1 MTKDPNKT
9 YFDYSQFDLYNK
21 CPLSYKWKYVDFK
34 KPKAPP
40 NRYYALKGIV
50 IQKMF
55 ELFYNNEWFLKR
67 SACREFMYSK
77 APEIYEDT
85 LKWCH
90 VDWQSKI
97 AKKTKHEVYDE
108 FLEMIGKNLD
118 LVKEKKLLGKYAKS
132 EVKLTSFFEKN
143 NYVILTSKVDFI
155 IHNQDGLQ
163 ILDGKATSNKKGYLD
178 NPAQLYF
185 YAMMY
190 HFKNKVYP
198 DRLGFW
204 FYKTAEIQYVDF
216 SPEKVEKLKEDISD
230 VLYKI
235 YKKKF
240 DATPSYSKCLFCDY
254 KDECHERIKSEA
266 TKASEKA
273 VKVTEDDLSSFF

>member
-1 MTKDPNKT
+1 MIEEKPKT
-9 YFDYSQFDLYNK
+9 NFDYSKFDLYKK
-21 CPLSYKWKYVDFK
+21 CPQSYKWKYVEFK

-40 NRYYALKGIV
+40 NRYYALIGIV

-55 ELFYNNEWFLKR
+55 ELFYNNEWYLKR

-90 VDWQSKI
+90 VDWQAKI
-97 AKKTKHEVYDE
+97 AKKSKHVIYDE

-118 LVKEKKLLGKYAKS
+118 VVKEKKLLGKYAKS
-132 EVKLTSFFEKN
+132 EVKLTSYFEKN
-143 NYVILTSKVDFI
+143 NYVVLTSKVDFI
-155 IHNQDGLQ
+155 IHNQEGIQ

-185 YAMMY
+185 YAMMH
-190 HFKNKVYP
+190 HFKYKTYP
-198 DRLGFW
+198 DKIGFW
-204 FYKTAEIQYVDF
+204 FYKTGEIVYVDF
-216 SPEKVEKLKEDISD
+216 TPEKVEELKENLKD

-240 DATPSYSKCLFCDY
+240 EATPSYSTCLFCDY
-254 KDECHERIKSEA
+254 RDECLERLKGEAEKSA
-266 TKASEKA
+266 EKS
-273 VKVTEDDLSSFF
+273 VKITEDDMKAFL